1 MSFLTNK
8 NSVSI
13 VFIAVSMHPV
23 DGMKVRGLDGMKVG
37 GLDGMKVR
45 GPWRDEGGGLDGM
58 KVGNSRIDE
67 TSQQTFFVLCFS

>member
-23 DGMKVRGLDGMKVG
+23 NGMKVR